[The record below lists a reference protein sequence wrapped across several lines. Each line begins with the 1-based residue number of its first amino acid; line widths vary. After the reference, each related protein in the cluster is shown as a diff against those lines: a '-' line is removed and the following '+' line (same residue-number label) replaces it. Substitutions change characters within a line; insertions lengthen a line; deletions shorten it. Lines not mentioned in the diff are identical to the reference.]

1 VNYSE
6 RLTIK
11 FEREDGDGFTTHES
25 ETGAES
31 FHEAF
36 PAVFTILNAAYG
48 QGPEATLKW
57 IEEWVT
63 EYRAEW
69 FEPYGC
75 DPSYAA
81 EIPEAVEVVSQNG
94 RDCMDGRR

>member
-11 FEREDGDGFTTHES
+11 FEREEGDGFTTHEA
-25 ETGAES
+25 ETSAES

-48 QGPEATLKW
+48 QGPEVTLKW

-69 FEPYGC
+69 FEPHVC
-75 DPSYAA
+75 DPSYV
-81 EIPEAVEVVSQNG
+81 VEEE
-94 RDCMDGRR
+94 